1 MQEIVVGV
9 DGSDGSRRAL
19 EWAAGEARNHAG
31 RLVVLAA
38 WEIPVLVD
46 GSGLWESAELSDS
59 LRVDAENLAASM
71 AREVCDGLEYD
82 VRAVEGPAA
91 RVLVE
96 AARNADMLV
105 VGSRGR
111 GGFSSLLLGSVSGQC
126 AHHAPCPVVIVPDR
140 P

>member
-46 GSGLWESAELSDS
+46 GSGAWERGKLSDA
-59 LRVDAENLAASM
+59 LRAEAEDRSASM
-71 AREVCDGLEYD
+71 AREVCDGLEY
-82 VRAVEGPAA
+82 VSRAVEGPAA
-91 RVLVE
+91 RALVD

-111 GGFSSLLLGSVSGQC
+111 GGFSSLLLGSVSSQC
-126 AHHAPCPVVIVPDR
+126 AHHAPCPVVIVPVR